1 MATNPSLSV
10 DLPAFSESR
19 AWQSERS
26 YDIPALDVRVG
37 AADCDSDPF
46 AIGETSV
53 AGDTAL
59 EAMWSAI
66 RAALRAECGARTFDN
81 WLKPVSLLGVEG
93 DVVSLGLPTRF
104 LADWIQTNF
113 LERLRS
119 LWSAYRPD
127 LRHVTLTVVPVMK
140 GSDRNVAL
148 SATVACTVAPSHSVQ
163 IRSDCIGLP
172 LEPRYSFD
180 NFVVGKSNE
189 LAYNAA
195 RTLTEGGPISFNPLF
210 LHGTTGLGK
219 THLMHAVGGELRARV
234 PEAKVAYLSAEK
246 FMVEFLAALRAKDTI
261 SFKQRLRSVDL
272 LMIDDVQ
279 FIAGKESTQEEFFHT
294 MNEIISAGKRLVITS
309 DRSPQ
314 NLEGIQD
321 RILSRMAW
329 GLVADINAA
338 DYELRLNILHTKV
351 AALVDSL
358 GPSVGVPPDVIE
370 FLARKIT
377 SNVRELEGAL
387 NRVVAYARLVGKPV
401 TLEFTRETLAD
412 LLRSHEKKVTID
424 EIQRRVA
431 EYYTLKLADLLSA
444 RRAREV
450 ARPRQVA
457 MYLAKRLTP
466 RSLPEIGRRFGGRD
480 HTTVMHAVKRIDE
493 LRLTDRELDADVAQL
508 AKMLDG

>member
-1 MATNPSLSV
+1 MATQMTSL
-10 DLPAFSESR
+10 AR
-19 AWQSERS
+19 ATTLFTDSTVHGEP
-26 YDIPALDVRVG
+26 DAG
-37 AADCDSDPF
+37 AA
-46 AIGETSV
+46 AWT
-53 AGDTAL
+53 
-59 EAMWSAI
+59 AI
-66 RAALRAECGARTFDN
+66 RAALRGEVGQRTFDN
-81 WLKPVSLLGVEG
+81 WLEPVRFAGIEG
-93 DVVSLGLPTRF
+93 DSVRLALPTHF
-104 LADWIQTNF
+104 MADWIANHY
-113 LERLRS
+113 LDRLRA
-119 LWSAYRPD
+119 LWSAHLPAIEQ
-127 LRHVTLTVVPVMK
+127 VVIGVEAAPRAPAAA
-140 GSDRNVAL
+140 GTAADN
-148 SATVACTVAPSHSVQ
+148 SAAEAATAAVQ
-163 IRSDCIGLP
+163 CIGLP

-180 NFVVGKSNE
+180 SFVVGKSNE

-195 RTLTEGGPISFNPLF
+195 RTLAEGGPVSFNPLF

-219 THLMHAVGGELRARV
+219 THLMHAIGGELRARM
-234 PEAKVAYLSAEK
+234 PGAKVAYLSAEK

-279 FIAGKESTQEEFFHT
+279 FIAGKDSTQEEFFHT
-294 MNEIISAGKRLVITS
+294 MNEIISAGKRLVIS
-309 DRSPQ
+309 ADRSPQ
-314 NLEGIQD
+314 NLEGIQE

-338 DYELRLNILHTKV
+338 DYELRLNILHAKV
-351 AALVDSL
+351 AAMVETMGAGARVD
-358 GPSVGVPPDVIE
+358 DEVID

-387 NRVVAYARLVGKPV
+387 NRVVAYARLVGRPV
-401 TLEFTRETLAD
+401 TLEFARETLAD
-412 LLRSHEKKVTID
+412 ILRAHEKKVTID

-431 EYYTLKLADLLSA
+431 DYYTIKLADMVSA

-493 LRLTDRELDADVAQL
+493 LRATDRELDADVTQL
-508 AKMLDG
+508 SRLLDS